1 MEKQKKYNIS
11 LTHFYLMLFKTVM
24 RKPLN
29 KVRILEPTITKSLKQ
44 SQGCAII
51 LGMYTL
57 LSES

>member
-1 MEKQKKYNIS
+1 
-11 LTHFYLMLFKTVM
+11 MLFKTVM

-29 KVRILEPTITKSLKQ
+29 KVRILEPAITKSLKQ